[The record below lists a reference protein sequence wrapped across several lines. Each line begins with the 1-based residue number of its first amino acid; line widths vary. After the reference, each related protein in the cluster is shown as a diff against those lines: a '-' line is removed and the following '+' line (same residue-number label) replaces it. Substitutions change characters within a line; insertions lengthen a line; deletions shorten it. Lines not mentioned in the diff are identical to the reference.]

1 MIKKKFALIGYPL
14 KHTISPFIHQRLFKL
29 NKIKA
34 EYKLLNIK
42 PEHLA
47 HNYKTILKSLDGYN
61 ITIPNKIKIMNFVD
75 KIDYTSKICGSINTV
90 KNNLNKSYGFNTDI
104 NGFLKSTKNNKISLT
119 GNIVILG
126 AGGAARAVSFACSN
140 YAKTITLAIRET
152 SFKKAKYILYTLKNT
167 PAKIK
172 ITSIN
177 NLNTP
182 IDVLINATPV
192 GMFPNQNA
200 VLVNENILK
209 NCKCVIDLIY
219 NPYETIL
226 LKKAKANGSQTLGGL
241 DMLVWQAAFAQK
253 IWNDVDFNIQ
263 DINEIIEESK
273 LEIARKFNEI

>member
-42 PEHLA
+42 PEHLDYYY
-47 HNYKTILKSLDGYN
+47 NTMLKSLDGYN

-75 KIDYTSKICGSINTV
+75 KIDYTSKICGSINPF
-90 KNNLNKSYGFNTDI
+90 KNNLNKSYVFNTDI